1 MNYHNITKDDMRN
14 GEGLRVVLWVAG
26 CAHRCR
32 ECQNPITWDPDGGL
46 PFTDREREEIFRELE
61 KDYVSGIT
69 FSGGDPLYP
78 SNVPEVTELA
88 RTIRKRYPDKTIWLY
103 TGYLCEE
110 ISDMEITQYLDV
122 VVDGEFVLKYKEL
135 LLHWKGSS
143 NQRVIR
149 VPETLK
155 TGKVVLYQ
163 D

>member
-1 MNYHNITKDDMRN
+1 M
-14 GEGLRVVLWVAG
+14 
-26 CAHRCR
+26 
-32 ECQNPITWDPDGGL
+32 
-46 PFTDREREEIFRELE
+46 
-61 KDYVSGIT
+61 
-69 FSGGDPLYP
+69 
-78 SNVPEVTELA
+78 TELA

-103 TGYLCEE
+103 TGYLWEE

>member
-88 RTIRKRYPDKTIWLY
+88 RTISGQDHLAVYRLSLGGDFRYGDHPVSGRGGGWRI
-103 TGYLCEE
+103 CAE
-110 ISDMEITQYLDV
+110 V
-122 VVDGEFVLKYKEL
+122 
-135 LLHWKGSS
+135 
-143 NQRVIR
+143 
-149 VPETLK
+149 
-155 TGKVVLYQ
+155 
-163 D
+163 